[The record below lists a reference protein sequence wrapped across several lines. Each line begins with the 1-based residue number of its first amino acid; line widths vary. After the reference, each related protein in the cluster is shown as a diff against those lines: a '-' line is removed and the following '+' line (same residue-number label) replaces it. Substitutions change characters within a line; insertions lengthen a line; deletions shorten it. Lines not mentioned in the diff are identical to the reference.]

1 MKAKILDRYI
11 IRQYLKTF
19 FFTAMLFSLIAVVI
33 DFSDRLG
40 AFLENGVTLKQ
51 AVFTYYLHFIAHIN
65 GLLWP
70 LFALISVIFFTSR
83 LAKNSEIISVLNAGI
98 PYLRIMVP
106 YLIAAGIIFSIHLLS
121 NHFLIP
127 LGSKIRIP
135 FENKYIWKNVDRS
148 KTRHIHVMLD
158 PQTKLY
164 IMNFR
169 KRDSTAIDMRIETYD
184 DNGTL
189 TEYMEAR
196 RAEWKGP
203 PNHWILK
210 DYLKHRF
217 DGDKEQI
224 DVYQKDELD
233 TTISIT
239 PEDLLIVKNQ
249 QQLFTTPELKAYL
262 QKQRAR
268 GIGGT
273 RVFETE
279 LYRRTSEPV
288 SIFILTLIGMAVA
301 SRKTRGGL
309 GIHLAIGISIGALFI
324 VLSRFT
330 MTFTNSESIGPLL
343 GVWLPNILFAF
354 VAAYLVKI
362 AQK

>member
-1 MKAKILDRYI
+1 MKSKILDSYI

-83 LAKNSEIISVLNAGI
+83 LAKNSEIISVLNAGV
-98 PYLRIMVP
+98 PYSRIMLP
-106 YLIAAGIIFSIHLLS
+106 YMAAAGIIFGIHLLS

-135 FENKYIWKNVDRS
+135 FENKYVWKNTDRS

-184 DNGTL
+184 EDANL
-189 TEYMEAR
+189 VQYLEAR

-203 PNHWILK
+203 PSEWTIS
-210 DYLKHRF
+210 DYMVHKF
-217 DGDKEQI
+217 DGEKEEIQA
-224 DVYQKDELD
+224 YKKEPLD
-233 TTISIT
+233 TTINIT

-249 QQLFTTPELKAYL
+249 QQLFTTPELKEYL
-262 QKQRAR
+262 EKQRAR

-279 LYRRTSEPV
+279 LFRRTSEPI
-288 SIFILTLIGMAVA
+288 SIFILTLIGMSVA

-330 MTFTNSESIGPLL
+330 MTFTNSESMGPML
-343 GVWLPNILFAF
+343 GVWLPNIVFSF
-354 VAAYLVKI
+354 VALYLVRI